1 MRVTDRVRV
10 SAAKRENP
18 SHVIIFGRANG
29 NNKGGDFNWTYPFR
43 LISETLT
50 VILTLTETL
59 TVILISH

>member
-29 NNKGGDFNWTYPFR
+29 NSKGGD
-43 LISETLT
+43 
-50 VILTLTETL
+50 
-59 TVILISH
+59 